1 MARHDYHPKTPKKSS
16 APAGPKASPTRFFTD
31 LTRADVPWAG
41 GKGANLGEMTHA
53 GVPVPPGFVVGAPT
67 YAAFVDE
74 TGLRERLAAL
84 LDGLDV
90 DDTAELERR
99 AVEARRWCAA
109 KTMPRWIRK
118 AIMDAYE
125 QVCEGEAGAP
135 VAVRSSATAEDTE
148 AASFAGM
155 NETFLNI
162 KGGDSVADAVRRCW
176 ASLFGARTVFYRA
189 KRGFSQTDID
199 IAVVVQRQIQ
209 STRSGVMFTINP
221 ASGDRDELVIEG
233 SFGLGEAVVSGSV
246 SPDRYVVDKQTLNQG
261 ARHQGQGA
269 RDRVQARRRHRD
281 ARARGRRGDAADAD
295 RRRGARAGRAGR
307 RIEEHYGAPRT
318 PSGRSTP
325 TARRGCFSRG
335 R

>member
-1 MARHDYHPKTPKKSS
+1 MATTPVKAPKKSS
-16 APAGPKASPTRFFTD
+16 APAGPKASPTRFFSD

-53 GVPVPPGFVVGAPT
+53 GVPVPGGFVVGAPT

-74 TGLRERLAAL
+74 TDLRERLAAL
-84 LDGLDV
+84 LDDLDV
-90 DDTAELERR
+90 DDTAELDER
-99 AVEARRWCAA
+99 ATEAQEMVRGQAL
-109 KTMPRWIRK
+109 PSWIEK
-118 AIMDAYE
+118 AIVKAYAK
-125 QVCEGEAGAP
+125 VCEGEDRAP

-162 KGGDSVADAVRRCW
+162 KGGGSVADAVRRCW
-176 ASLFGARTVFYRA
+176 ASLFGARTIFYRA
-189 KRGFSQTDID
+189 KQGFSQTDID

-221 ASGDRDELVIEG
+221 ASGAREELVIEG

-246 SPDRYVVDKQTLNQG
+246 SPDRYVVDKSSL
-261 ARHQGQGA
+261 HIKE
-269 RDRVQARRRHRD
+269 RDIKGKELVIESVPGGGTVTRMLEGD
-281 ARARGRRGDAADAD
+281 EGRRPTLTDDEVAELAEL
-295 RRRGARAGRAGR
+295 GR
-307 RIEEHYGAPRT
+307 RIEQHY
-318 PSGRSTP
+318 P
-325 TARRGCFSRG
+325 TARPGCCSRG